1 MWRREG
7 RTSVDGSGK
16 VITELTQFA
25 IWLELFKISDKWNR
39 FGTWQH
45 LEINDPS
52 QG

>member
-1 MWRREG
+1 ME
-7 RTSVDGSGK
+7 TLKAVNIQS
-16 VITELTQFA
+16 IFIIQLA
-25 IWLELFKISDKWNR
+25 IWLELFRFSDKWNR